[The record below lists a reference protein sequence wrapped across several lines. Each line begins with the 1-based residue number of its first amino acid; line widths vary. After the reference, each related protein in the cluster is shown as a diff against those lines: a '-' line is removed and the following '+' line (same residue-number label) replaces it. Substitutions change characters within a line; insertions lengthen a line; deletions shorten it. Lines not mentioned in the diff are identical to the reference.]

1 MEQQEFDAQY
11 YSYQQAVESYLQHLF
26 REKTN
31 YSDLYEAMRYS
42 FLSGGKRIRPVLVL
56 EFARLGKLDWHKALP
71 VACGLELLHTYSLIH
86 DDLPCMD
93 DDTLRRGKP
102 TNHKVYGE
110 TMAILAADAL
120 QTEAFRSIL
129 SAPELPMERKGEC
142 ALLLSNAAGADG
154 MVAGQVLDTLHN
166 VKTQKGLTEVH
177 TLKTGALIRAAVGM
191 GCAAAGAPD
200 TLRKAADTYA
210 AEIGLA
216 FQIRDD
222 MLDVIGDEQMFG
234 KPIGSDQEE
243 NKITFVDL
251 LGLDACGREVEA
263 CNRRAKEAISSIEG
277 SEFLMKLSDTLV
289 FRTH

>member
-1 MEQQEFDAQY
+1 MKRDAFDAQY
-11 YSYQQAVESYLQHLF
+11 HQYLQAVEAYLHNLF
-26 REKTN
+26 TKQTN
-31 YSDLYEAMRYS
+31 YSDLYESMRYS

-56 EFARLGKLDWHKALP
+56 EFARLGKLDWHKAVP

-93 DDTLRRGKP
+93 DDNLRRGKP

-120 QTEAFRSIL
+120 QTEAYRSIL
-129 SAPELPMERKGEC
+129 SASELPMDRKGEC
-142 ALLLSNAAGADG
+142 ALLLANAAGADG
-154 MVAGQVLDTLHN
+154 MVAGQVLDTLHQ
-166 VKTQKGLTEVH
+166 VKTQEGLTEVH
-177 TLKTGALIRAAVGM
+177 ALKTGALIRAAAGM
-191 GCAAAGAPD
+191 GCAAAGARD
-200 TLRKAADTYA
+200 SLRQAADAYA

-243 NKITFVDL
+243 NKVTFVDL
-251 LGLDACGREVEA
+251 LGLDTCGREVEA
-263 CNRRAKEAISSIEG
+263 CSRRAIEAVSGIDG
-277 SEFLMKLSDTLV
+277 CEFLITLSDLLATRV
-289 FRTH
+289 H